1 MTWRAWVLS
10 LLLAFFSVLMVRITI
25 PYVSLDTDVAFLRIK
40 QWIIGN
46 EVWRVS
52 FFVHVF
58 TSLFLLVAGFTQFF
72 HPLRAPWKTIHRR
85 VGSGYVIV
93 LLGFAGPAGFVMSLY
108 ANGGWLSQTAFTL
121 LSVLWMY
128 TTARAYR
135 TARQRRW
142 SEHGQ
147 WMVRSFALTL
157 SALTLRAWKFLL
169 VLFFHPH
176 PMDAY
181 QLVAWLGWVPNLLLA
196 EWLIRQGLTQRW
208 LPRKEAAKIN

>member
-1 MTWRAWVLS
+1 MTWRTGLLS

-25 PYVSLDTDVAFLRIK
+25 PYLSLETDVAFLRIK
-40 QWIIGN
+40 QWIIHHD
-46 EVWRVS
+46 VWRVS

-58 TSLFLLVAGFTQFF
+58 TSIFLLAAGFTQFYYPTQPVWRNL
-72 HPLRAPWKTIHRR
+72 HRAMGKM
-85 VGSGYVIV
+85 YVFV
-93 LLGFAGPAGFVMSLY
+93 LLGFSGPAGLVMSLY

-121 LSVLWMY
+121 LSLLWMY
-128 TTARAYR
+128 TTVQAYR
-135 TARQRRW
+135 TARQRKWRT
-142 SEHGQ
+142 HGQ

-181 QLVAWLGWVPNLLLA
+181 QVVAWLGWVPNLLLA
-196 EWLIRQGLTQRW
+196 EWLIRQGLVQRW
-208 LPRKEAAKIN
+208 SAKGATGIN

>member
-10 LLLAFFSVLMVRITI
+10 LILAFFSVLMVRITL

-40 QWIIGN
+40 QWIIHHD
-46 EVWRVS
+46 VWRIA

-58 TSLFLLVAGFTQFF
+58 TSLFLLVAGFTQFY
-72 HPLRAPWKTIHRR
+72 PAAQPRWKKVHRTAGR
-85 VGSGYVIV
+85 LYVIM
-93 LLGFAGPAGFVMSLY
+93 LLGFSGPAGFVMSLY

-121 LSVLWMY
+121 LSMLWMY
-128 TTARAYR
+128 TTAQAYR
-135 TARQRRW
+135 TARHRQW
-142 SEHGQ
+142 VAHGQ

-181 QLVAWLGWVPNLLLA
+181 QWVAWLGWVPNLLLA
-196 EWLIRQGLTQRW
+196 EWLIRQGLAQR
-208 LPRKEAAKIN
+208 LLSPKGTARIN